1 MSQVYKK
8 DPRSESLPR
17 TGPSFLL
24 TCSMQTGCVESEGNP
39 LGMCMVDTGTAKS
52 KDSSASD
59 TWGMAR
65 TSRGPCASVDSV
77 YRNCGQLLSFL
88 ELLQSESAPLQRRPP
103 TKISYTRS
111 SFSCGQ

>member
-1 MSQVYKK
+1 MSQLYKK

-17 TGPSFLL
+17 TGPSVLL

-59 TWGMAR
+59 TWGWQGLPLAPVPVL
-65 TSRGPCASVDSV
+65 TV
-77 YRNCGQLLSFL
+77 YTETVANCSLF
-88 ELLQSESAPLQRRPP
+88 
-103 TKISYTRS
+103 
-111 SFSCGQ
+111 